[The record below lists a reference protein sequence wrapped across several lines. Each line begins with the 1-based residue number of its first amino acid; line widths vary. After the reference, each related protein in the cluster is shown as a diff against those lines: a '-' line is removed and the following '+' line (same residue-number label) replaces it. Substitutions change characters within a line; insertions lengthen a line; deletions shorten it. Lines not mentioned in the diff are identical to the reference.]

1 MAIEMNEIFIYLTFT
16 IIMISLKCSAKL
28 ETGELQPGLSLLLPL
43 FDDVLFALSW
53 FYHSNP
59 LFLCASR
66 FQKTEAWEKD
76 KTRADMEEYVWEDS
90 PSQKNI
96 LETLLRM
103 YPLKEKPEDEGG
115 AQEELLGRPEVQEY
129 KNSVTKLKNEGETES
144 NMQQYKEAVK
154 KLLNI

>member
-1 MAIEMNEIFIYLTFT
+1 
-16 IIMISLKCSAKL
+16 
-28 ETGELQPGLSLLLPL
+28 
-43 FDDVLFALSW
+43 
-53 FYHSNP
+53 
-59 LFLCASR
+59 
-66 FQKTEAWEKD
+66 
-76 KTRADMEEYVWEDS
+76 MEEYVWEDS

-103 YPLKEKPEDEGG
+103 RPLKEQDEGG
-115 AQEELLGRPEVQEY
+115 VREDLLGRPEVQEY

>member
-1 MAIEMNEIFIYLTFT
+1 
-16 IIMISLKCSAKL
+16 
-28 ETGELQPGLSLLLPL
+28 
-43 FDDVLFALSW
+43 
-53 FYHSNP
+53 
-59 LFLCASR
+59 
-66 FQKTEAWEKD
+66 
-76 KTRADMEEYVWEDS
+76 MEEYVWEDS

-103 YPLKEKPEDEGG
+103 RPLKEQLEDEGG
-115 AQEELLGRPEVQEY
+115 VREDLLGRPEVQEY

>member
-1 MAIEMNEIFIYLTFT
+1 MSTGLCGYNGCHSGASEWLDTASDVELLGAGGGKELT
-16 IIMISLKCSAKL
+16 M
-28 ETGELQPGLSLLLPL
+28 
-43 FDDVLFALSW
+43 
-53 FYHSNP
+53 
-59 LFLCASR
+59 
-66 FQKTEAWEKD
+66 KTEAWEKD

-103 YPLKEKPEDEGG
+103 RPAQENFEEEGG
-115 AQEELLGRPEVQEY
+115 VREELLGRPEVQEY
-129 KNSVTKLKNEGETES
+129 KNSVTKLKNEGETEN